1 MMRHLIQHAVFA
13 AVADPAAGSGAS
25 TGPVTYTLDPGHTEV
40 IARWKHFG
48 FSTPAALFCQ
58 VSGTLTYDAA
68 QPERSRVEVTIPVA
82 GLRTTVPRQDEHLRS
97 AEFFDAAK
105 FPDIHFQ
112 STKVE
117 RGAAVGKLQ
126 VTGDLTVHGV
136 SRPVVLDVTVNKVG
150 LHAMHNA
157 QAAGFDATAHV
168 NRSEFGIG
176 AYVPAVS
183 DRIDL
188 RITAEAIESKAW
200 KVIQDSQTA

>member
-1 MMRHLIQHAVFA
+1 MRHLVQHAVLA
-13 AVADPAAGSGAS
+13 AIADPAAGGGAS

-48 FSTPAALFCQ
+48 FSTPA
-58 VSGTLTYDAA
+58 
-68 QPERSRVEVTIPVA
+68 

-97 AEFFDAAK
+97 EEFFDAAK

-117 RGAAVGKLQ
+117 RGATASNLR
-126 VTGDLTVHGV
+126 VTGNLTVHGV
-136 SRPVVLDVTVNKVG
+136 SKPVTLAVTVNQVG

-168 NRSEFGIG
+168 NRSEFGMG
-176 AYVPAVS
+176 AHVPAVS

-188 RITAEAIESKAW
+188 RITAEAIESTAW
-200 KVIQDSQTA
+200 KAILDGQAG

>member
-1 MMRHLIQHAVFA
+1 MRHLVQHAVLA
-13 AVADPAAGSGAS
+13 AIADPAAGGGAS

-58 VSGTLTYDAA
+58 VNGTLVYDATR
-68 QPERSRVEVTIPVA
+68 PEQSRVEVTIPVA

-97 AEFFDAAK
+97 EEFFDAAK

-117 RGAAVGKLQ
+117 RGATASNLR
-126 VTGDLTVHGV
+126 VTGNLTVHGV
-136 SRPVVLDVTVNKVG
+136 SKPVTLAVTVNQVG

-168 NRSEFGIG
+168 NRSEFGMG
-176 AYVPAVS
+176 AHVPAVS

-188 RITAEAIESKAW
+188 RITAEAIESTAW
-200 KVIQDSQTA
+200 KAILDGQAG